1 MTFSDGKRIRV
12 AVVGIGAMGQ
22 GIVSVLGRSMEI
34 DVVAVADVSKKAL
47 ETISPYVPEHTL
59 MTTDPQTVFSRSPDV
74 LVEATATIPEAVFLV
89 RQAIQHRVHVILMN
103 SEVDQT
109 FGYLL
114 AKEAASRGVILTS
127 DAGDQHGVLVRL
139 ISEVRRMGFEIVMAG
154 NVKGF
159 LDRHANSESI
169 VEEAA
174 KRRLSL
180 KQCVAYTDGTKLAI
194 EMALV
199 ANAEGFNI
207 MQTGMVGPRT
217 NRVQDALDL
226 FDLSRARSLGGVV
239 DYLLGAEPGGS
250 VFVIGYSNNV
260 QDNFFM
266 DYYKMGKGPYYLF
279 LRPYHVCHFETPLT
293 IQRIMKYHEPI
304 LVQRRRVLEV
314 GCRAKTD
321 LQASTKLEGIGG
333 HHIYGVLEQ
342 HNTLPIGMVENT
354 IILKSKKKDEPI
366 FWDDVEFPKNDPRL
380 GLWRTQAGLSH

>member
-1 MTFSDGKRIRV
+1 MTFSDGKMIRV

-22 GIVSVLGRSMEI
+22 GIVSVLGRSMDV

-47 ETISPYVPEHTL
+47 ETISPYVPQHTL
-59 MTTDPQTVFSRSPDV
+59 ITTDPQTVFSRAPDV
-74 LVEATATIPEAVFLV
+74 LVEATTTIPEAAFLV
-89 RQAIQHRVHVILMN
+89 RQAIQHKVHVILMN

-114 AKEAASRGVILTS
+114 AKEAASKGVILTS
-127 DAGDQHGVLVRL
+127 DAGDQHGVLVRT

-159 LDRHANSESI
+159 LDRRANSESI
-169 VEEAA
+169 FEEAA

-207 MQTGMVGPRT
+207 MQTGMVGPRA
-217 NRVQDALDL
+217 NRVQEALEL

-239 DYLLGAEPGGS
+239 DYILGAEPGGS
-250 VFVIGYSNNV
+250 VFVIGYSNDV

-266 DYYKMGKGPYYLF
+266 NYYKMGKGPYYLF

-304 LVQRRRVLEV
+304 LVQRRRILEV
-314 GCRAKTD
+314 GCRTKTN
-321 LQASTKLEGIGG
+321 LQAGTKLEGIGG
-333 HHIYGVLEQ
+333 HHVYGVLE
-342 HNTLPIGMVENT
+342 HPKILPIGMVENT
-354 IILKSKKKDEPI
+354 ILLKPKKRDEPI
-366 FWDDVEFPKNDPRL
+366 SWEDVEFSKNDSRL
-380 GLWRTQAGLSH
+380 DLWETQSRLND